1 MFFRVRCRI
10 CQAQIDFCPSAVAV
24 LVLGMHRSGTSSVAG
39 TLIRLG
45 GDAPLH
51 LMEPA
56 SRQRAGVL
64 GIQRHY
70 GLERRNSR
78 RWRKRL
84 ARLAQIRART
94 NQPSRRIGDA
104 GARGFGPSGRIR
116 PSRPPRHQGPPDVP
130 THALLVFGV
139 SRRGVVRTRSSAA
152 EVAARGGV
160 VAPSPQWHR
169 AELWLSALVTPRS
182 RGRGRNSGDAPC
194 GPELAGL
201 SRRSNPHSRAG
212 R

>member
-1 MFFRVRCRI
+1 MFFRVRRRI
-10 CQAQIDFCPSAVAV
+10 CQAQRDFCPSAVAV

-51 LMEPA
+51 LMEPKA
-56 SRQRAGVL
+56 GQRAGVL
-64 GIQRHY
+64 GIQRHC

-84 ARLAQIRART
+84 AGLAQIRSRT

-116 PSRPPRHQGPPDVP
+116 RSQPPYHQGPPDVP

-139 SRRGVVRTRSSAA
+139 SRRGLVPARSSAA
-152 EVAARGGV
+152 EVAARGGM
-160 VAPSPQWHR
+160 VAPQPHWHC
-169 AELWLSALVTPRS
+169 AELRLSALVTPRS
-182 RGRGRNSGDAPC
+182 RGRGRNSRDAPS
-194 GPELAGL
+194 GLELAGL
-201 SRRSNPHSRAG
+201 SRRSIPRSRAG